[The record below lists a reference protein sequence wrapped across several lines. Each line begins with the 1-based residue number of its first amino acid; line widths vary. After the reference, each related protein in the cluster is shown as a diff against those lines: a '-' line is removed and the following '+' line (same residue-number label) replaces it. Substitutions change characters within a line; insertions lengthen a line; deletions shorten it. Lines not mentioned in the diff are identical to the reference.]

1 MTQSRLMPDAAARMP
16 QYAEL
21 PGSLVLA
28 TRFYPLLSPS
38 LTHGGRLS
46 KVLAMR
52 LHEADHSADATI
64 SPNSLRSYAH
74 CRDLKE
80 PTDADAL

>member
-1 MTQSRLMPDAAARMP
+1 MPDAAARMP

-21 PGSLVLA
+21 PGSLVMA
-28 TRFYPLLSPS
+28 TRFYLLLPPS

-64 SPNSLRSYAH
+64 SPNALRSYVH

>member
-1 MTQSRLMPDAAARMP
+1 MPDAAARMP
-16 QYAEL
+16 QYAGL
-21 PGSLVLA
+21 PGSLALA
-28 TRFYPLLSPS
+28 ARFYLSLPPS

-46 KVLAMR
+46 KVLAMP

-64 SPNSLRSYAH
+64 SPN

>member
-1 MTQSRLMPDAAARMP
+1 MPDAAARMP

-28 TRFYPLLSPS
+28 AQFYLLLPPS

-46 KVLAMR
+46 KVLAMP
-52 LHEADHSADATI
+52 LHEADHSAMPPLAQTHSVAMSI
-64 SPNSLRSYAH
+64 VVI
-74 CRDLKE
+74 
-80 PTDADAL
+80 